1 MSSMTRLETLV
12 NLGYTRDPLK
22 GVLYETGDM
31 VRTRRILTMAIKSRA
46 MVSIVGVRGCGKTEA
61 VKAALQK
68 LPMDVTTI
76 WPKRVDQEN
85 LTIADVKVA
94 MITELSEEAV
104 KRGGIISSTQLRR
117 IVGKASRKTDSH
129 GNKNQIVVIIE
140 EAQRLHNNTLRSL
153 KTLREMEWMGETEL
167 FTIVLVAQSDPMN
180 RAGVSEVQLRSDV
193 VYMQGLS
200 ANEAAH
206 YVRST
211 IGKHFDEAAIEAL
224 AELPPARNYLELQGL
239 CIELLNIALA
249 AGRDQV
255 TVDDVRSIS
264 TPDAAPIPRGQ
275 ARSKQAAAPVSG
287 TSALKSV
294 LDRRTGDRRTDVS
307 ELPSEGRAA
316 C

>member
-31 VRTRRILTMAIKSRA
+31 VRTRRILTMAVESRA
-46 MVSIVGVRGCGKTEA
+46 MVSIVGERGCGKTEA
-61 VKAALQK
+61 VNSALKK
-68 LPMDVTTI
+68 LGVTTI
-76 WPKRVDQEN
+76 YPKRVDQEN
-85 LTIADVKVA
+85 LTIADVKTA
-94 MITELSEEAV
+94 LIIGLSSENV
-104 KRGGIISSTQLRR
+104 KRGGIVSSAQLRR
-117 IVGKASRKTDSH
+117 IVGENRK
-129 GNKNQIVVIIE
+129 QRIVVVIE
-140 EAQRLHNNTLRSL
+140 EAQRLHRNTLRSL
-153 KTLREMEWMGETEL
+153 KTLRELEWMGETEL
-167 FTIVLVAQSDPMN
+167 FTIILVAQSDPMN
-180 RAGVSEVQLRSDV
+180 RAGVSEVRLRSDLV
-193 VYMQGLS
+193 RMQGLS
-200 ANEAAH
+200 ANEAGH
-206 YVRST
+206 YVQQT

-294 LDRRTGDRRTDVS
+294 LERRTGDRRTDVT
-307 ELPSEGRAA
+307 ELPTDGRATA

>member
-31 VRTRRILTMAIKSRA
+31 VRTRRILTMAVESRA
-46 MVSIVGVRGCGKTEA
+46 MVSIVGERGCGKTEA
-61 VKAALQK
+61 VGSALKK
-68 LPMDVTTI
+68 LGVTAI
-76 WPKRVDQEN
+76 YPKRVDQEN
-85 LTIADVKVA
+85 LTIADVKTA
-94 MITELSEEAV
+94 LIIGLSSENV
-104 KRGGIISSTQLRR
+104 KRGGIVSSAQLRR
-117 IVGKASRKTDSH
+117 IVGENRK
-129 GNKNQIVVIIE
+129 QRIVVVIE
-140 EAQRLHNNTLRSL
+140 EAQRLHRNTLRSL
-153 KTLREMEWMGETEL
+153 KTLRELEWMGETEL
-167 FTIVLVAQSDPMN
+167 FTIILVAQSDPMN
-180 RAGVSEVQLRSDV
+180 RAGVSEVRLRSDLV
-193 VYMQGLS
+193 RMQGLS
-200 ANEAAH
+200 ANEASH

-211 IGKHFDEAAIEAL
+211 IGKHFADDAIEAL

-249 AGRDQV
+249 AGREQV
-255 TVDDVRSIS
+255 TADDVRSLS

-294 LDRRTGDRRTDVS
+294 LDRRTGVT
-307 ELPSEGRAA
+307 ELPTDGRATA